1 MVNNGSSTDI
11 LVWQCFVKIGLT
23 EKALQKSQYP
33 LTGFGGK
40 RIEAL
45 GKIELNITFGEGNTQ
60 RTEAITFDVVDID
73 YPYNAIF
80 GRNTL
85 VKFAAVIHQPYL
97 CMKLP
102 TAGGVIIVFGN
113 QEEARRC
120 EDNTSYANKNVH
132 AIETTETEDTEATAV
147 GESQEPEGVSP
158 VERTKKVP
166 LCEDV
171 PDRMVTIGRGL
182 EEAEEARLIK
192 FLRNNQDAFAW
203 SSSDLRGIS
212 RDVMEH
218 TLKVEPK
225 AKPVKQGQRP
235 ISEEREK
242 AAQAEVQKLLD
253 AGVIHEV
260 QYPEWL
266 ANVVMVPKKNGK
278 WRMR

>member
-45 GKIELNITFGEGNTQ
+45 GKIELNITFGVGNTH

-102 TAGGVIIVFGN
+102 IAGRVITVFGN
-113 QEEARRC
+113 
-120 EDNTSYANKNVH
+120 
-132 AIETTETEDTEATAV
+132 
-147 GESQEPEGVSP
+147 
-158 VERTKKVP
+158 
-166 LCEDV
+166 
-171 PDRMVTIGRGL
+171 
-182 EEAEEARLIK
+182 
-192 FLRNNQDAFAW
+192 
-203 SSSDLRGIS
+203 
-212 RDVMEH
+212 
-218 TLKVEPK
+218 
-225 AKPVKQGQRP
+225 
-235 ISEEREK
+235 
-242 AAQAEVQKLLD
+242 
-253 AGVIHEV
+253 
-260 QYPEWL
+260 
-266 ANVVMVPKKNGK
+266 
-278 WRMR
+278 